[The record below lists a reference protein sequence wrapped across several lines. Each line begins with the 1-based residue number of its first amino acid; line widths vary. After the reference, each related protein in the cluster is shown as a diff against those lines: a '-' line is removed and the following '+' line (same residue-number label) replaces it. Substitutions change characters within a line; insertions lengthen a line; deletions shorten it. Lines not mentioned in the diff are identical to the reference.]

1 MGTMT
6 SEYWNELANQ
16 YTLISALLA
25 GFSISFIANLVVSN
39 TSKRL
44 SNYLLIT
51 STLAASCFLISIF
64 SMTKMLMMTTE
75 GYPLAIDKNDF
86 NLLRIIGGATF
97 LMGIV
102 ALSTLIALA
111 GWTKSKTI
119 GIITTIV
126 GILTLLIILL
136 VA

>member
-16 YTLISALLA
+16 YTLINALLA
-25 GFSISFIANLVVSN
+25 GFSILFIANLVFSS

-64 SMTKMLMMTTE
+64 SMTKMVMMTTE
-75 GYPLAIDKNDF
+75 GYPLEIDKNDF
-86 NLLRIIGGATF
+86 NLVRIIGGGPF
-97 LMGIV
+97 
-102 ALSTLIALA
+102 
-111 GWTKSKTI
+111 
-119 GIITTIV
+119 
-126 GILTLLIILL
+126 
-136 VA
+136 